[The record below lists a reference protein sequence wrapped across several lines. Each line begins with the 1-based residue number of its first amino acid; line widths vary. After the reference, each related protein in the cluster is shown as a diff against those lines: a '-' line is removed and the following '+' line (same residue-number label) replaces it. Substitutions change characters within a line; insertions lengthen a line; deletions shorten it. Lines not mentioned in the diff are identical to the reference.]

1 MTGKTHIAAGLA
13 VSIALGMNAP
23 QIALTTFGSL
33 LPDADHSGSTL
44 GRLIKPVSRHI
55 RHRGVT
61 HSLIFL
67 VVSMIISPYLGL
79 GVLTHIVL
87 DLFNPKGVELFYPWK
102 KNIKVPVIS
111 RFITTNGIVEK
122 LIFAALIVVAVLM
135 LVLYPNL
142 WGYKNIFNFTTLWFP
157 IK

>member
-13 VSIALGMNAP
+13 ASIALGMNAP
-23 QIALTTFGSL
+23 QIALAAFGSL

-67 VVSMIISPYLGL
+67 VVSTLVSPYIGL

-87 DLFNPKGVELFYPWK
+87 DLLNPKGVELLYPWK
-102 KNIKVPVIS
+102 KNIKVPVVS
-111 RFITTNGIVEK
+111 KFITTNGIIEK
-122 LIFAALIVVAVLM
+122 LIFSALIIAAVLM
-135 LVLYPNL
+135 LVMYPNL
-142 WGYKNIFNFTTLWFP
+142 WGYKNMFDFTTLWFP

>member
-13 VSIALGMNAP
+13 ASIALGMNAP
-23 QIALTTFGSL
+23 QIALAAFGSL
-33 LPDADHSGSTL
+33 LPDIDHSGSTL
-44 GRLIKPVSRHI
+44 GKLIKPISRHI

-67 VVSMIISPYLGL
+67 AVSMFISPYLAL

-102 KNIKVPVIS
+102 KNIKVPIIS
-111 RFITTNGIVEK
+111 RFIKTNGIIEK
-122 LIFAALIVVAVLM
+122 LIFALLIIAILLM
-135 LVLYPNL
+135 IVFYPDL
-142 WGYKNIFNFTTLWFP
+142 WGYKNMFDFTTLWFP

>member
-122 LIFAALIVVAVLM
+122 LIFAALIVAAVLM

>member
-13 VSIALGMNAP
+13 ASIALGMNAP
-23 QIALTTFGSL
+23 QIALAAFGSL
-33 LPDADHSGSTL
+33 LPDVDHSGSTL
-44 GRLIKPVSRHI
+44 GKFIKPISRHI

-67 VVSMIISPYLGL
+67 VLSTFISPYLGL

-102 KNIKVPVIS
+102 KNIKVPIIS
-111 RFITTNGIVEK
+111 RFIKTNGIIEN
-122 LIFAALIVVAVLM
+122 LILTLLIISIVLM
-135 LVLYPNL
+135 VVFYPDL
-142 WGYKNIFNFTTLWFP
+142 WGYKNMFDFTTLWFP

>member
-1 MTGKTHIAAGLA
+1 MTGKTHITAGLA
-13 VSIALGMNAP
+13 ASIALGMNAP
-23 QIALTTFGSL
+23 QIALAAFGSL

-55 RHRGVT
+55 RHRGIT

-67 VVSMIISPYLGL
+67 VVSTLVSPYIGL

-87 DLFNPKGVELFYPWK
+87 DLLNPNGVELLYPWK

-111 RFITTNGIVEK
+111 RFIKTNGIIEN
-122 LIFAALIVVAVLM
+122 LIFAVLSVAIILMIVF
-135 LVLYPNL
+135 YPDL
-142 WGYKNIFNFTTLWFP
+142 WGYKHMFDFTTLWFP